1 MAPTPSFA
9 NRLRFHSPTQATA
22 AAAMPPK
29 IEGPTQHQLTTDE
42 EWATVHGDDAEKGW
56 LRAGW

>member
-1 MAPTPSFA
+1 MGYALFREPASVPQ
-9 NRLRFHSPTQATA
+9 PTQATA